1 MRRPELAL
9 LFALAAAGTHAAD
22 PAVDAEVATGWNG
35 SLDAGYTG
43 SAGNTSTTTL
53 LASTRAS
60 RTDGRLTHH
69 LEARAK
75 NTEENHSR
83 TAEAY
88 RLAGKEDRA
97 LGARDYLFVTLGWD
111 KDRYSGYEW
120 QLAAAVGYGRKL
132 IDRPGHRL
140 ALEAGPG
147 YHHDELPGNDTDD
160 TGVLYAAADYA
171 LDINAGT
178 RFIQLLSAEA
188 GPDNTTTRA
197 LSELAVKMN
206 SRLALKA
213 SVEFRRNSAPPAGSK
228 NTDRTT
234 SLALAWTF

>member
-1 MRRPELAL
+1 MPRLEIAL
-9 LFALAAAGTHAAD
+9 LLALAAAITHAGDHITDEA
-22 PAVDAEVATGWNG
+22 AKTGWNG

-43 SAGNTSTTTL
+43 SAGNSTTTTL
-53 LASTRAS
+53 LASTRAT

-97 LGARDYLFVTLGWD
+97 LGTRDYLFVTLGWD

-120 QLAAAVGYGRKL
+120 QLATAVGYGRKL

-147 YHHDELPGNDTDD
+147 YRHDELPGNDAED
-160 TGVLYAAADYA
+160 TGVLYVAADYG

-178 RFIQLLSAEA
+178 RFVQLLSAEA
-188 GPDNTTTRA
+188 GAANTTSRA
-197 LSELAVKMN
+197 VSELAVKMN
-206 SRLALKA
+206 ARLALKA
-213 SVEFRRNSAPPAGSK
+213 SLEFRRNSAPPAGSK
-228 NTDRTT
+228 NSDRTT